1 MDQMRTRVG
10 NLSEHLLKTVQA
22 LRPRDRREEKALVAD
37 GWCLHVDGKVGEVG
51 QDKHMQGCQ

>member
-1 MDQMRTRVG
+1 MRTRVG